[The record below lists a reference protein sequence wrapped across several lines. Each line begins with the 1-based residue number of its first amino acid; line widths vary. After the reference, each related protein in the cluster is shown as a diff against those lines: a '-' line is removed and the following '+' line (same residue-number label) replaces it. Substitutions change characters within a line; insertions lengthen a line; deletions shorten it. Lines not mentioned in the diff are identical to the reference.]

1 MAEPIRLKAKSK
13 YLLFQT
19 NNAHR
24 KIRGSIV
31 FQFYKDEMMKS
42 NALKKKMLFRRG
54 TLNVH
59 FLVIILH
66 KSKI

>member
-31 FQFYKDEMMKS
+31 FQLYKDEMTTCK
-42 NALKKKMLFRRG
+42 A
-54 TLNVH
+54 TLV
-59 FLVIILH
+59 
-66 KSKI
+66 